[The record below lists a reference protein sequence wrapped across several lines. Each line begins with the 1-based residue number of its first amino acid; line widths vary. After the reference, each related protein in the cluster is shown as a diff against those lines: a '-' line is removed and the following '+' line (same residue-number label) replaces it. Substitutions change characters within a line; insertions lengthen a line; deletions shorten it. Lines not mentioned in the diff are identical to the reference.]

1 MHPNHA
7 AFFQFREITRPIGQ
21 CSAEHQI
28 LTLKI
33 ELLHALE
40 RANDVQGRSC
50 VVQLELDR
58 LRADAVIRYQEQET
72 RHAELQRRLIDT
84 RRELARSKADGEEQ
98 LCALRLEI
106 LEREAQ
112 CQTLDEICRSL
123 LLTIEQAACLEL
135 GPAAPTDP
143 AAAARVSA

>member
-1 MHPNHA
+1 MHPNRA

-50 VVQLELDR
+50 VVQLEFDR

-84 RRELARSKADGEEQ
+84 RRELARSKADAEEQ
-98 LCALRLEI
+98 LRAVRLEV
-106 LEREAQ
+106 LEREFQ

-135 GPAAPTDP
+135 APAAPTDP
-143 AAAARVSA
+143 AAAARVPA